1 MMSVAVRRGGWWL
14 ACVNVHFGS
23 GQRYSPFPFGRFRRP
38 SHRSTYTSTS
48 SGASP
53 AELASPLNGCV
64 PLRPRSEVRLAI
76 AGRVRRVWRH
86 FGLAPGRIVA
96 CSRRPHSQI
105 LAQYFVVGIP
115 TSRLALSLR
124 SGRRTACAYRPQ
136 LDTQCRRPAPQNGSC
151 SMGTNRGMGAAVFTR
166 LINKTKKGE
175 RL

>member
-1 MMSVAVRRGGWWL
+1 MADRLGLMWL
-14 ACVNVHFGS
+14 CVNVHFGS
-23 GQRYSPFPFGRFRRP
+23 GQRYSPFPCGRFRRP
-38 SHRSTYTSTS
+38 LHRSTYTSTS

-76 AGRVRRVWRH
+76 AGRVRRVRWH

-105 LAQYFVVGIP
+105 LAQYFVDGIP
-115 TSRLALSLR
+115 SASSCAVFAKWPPNRMRLSPSARHSM
-124 SGRRTACAYRPQ
+124 PP
-136 LDTQCRRPAPQNGSC
+136 PAPQKGSC
-151 SMGTNRGMGAAVFTR
+151 SMDTNRVGAAVFTW